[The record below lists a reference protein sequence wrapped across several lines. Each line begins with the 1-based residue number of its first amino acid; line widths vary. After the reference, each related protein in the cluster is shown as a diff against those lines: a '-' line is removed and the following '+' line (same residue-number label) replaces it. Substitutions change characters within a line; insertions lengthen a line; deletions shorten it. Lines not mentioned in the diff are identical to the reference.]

1 LLNSS
6 GRWNGSAEIGWDF
19 FQGLRLAASSERH
32 FNRKRNLY
40 LAESVHNQFYIFD
53 EMDIEKSKYTY
64 LINQIGGLL
73 QKGREQVA
81 KSVNTILIQTYWL
94 IGRHIVEFEQG
105 GKEKAD
111 YGTFLFEQLS
121 KDLTRLYGKGFSR
134 SNLLYMRKLYLNF
147 PKSETLSNVLSWS
160 HYFEILRSDN
170 ELEISFYAKQAEKEN
185 WSVRELK
192 RQMKSMLFHRLA
204 LSKDKKGVLE
214 LSQQGQEI
222 QKADDI
228 LKDPYVLEFLNIP
241 ESHQFLESELEEK
254 LISNLQHF
262 LLELGKG
269 FTFEKRQYRVSI
281 SGKHFYVD
289 LVFYHR
295 ILKCFVL
302 IDLKRGEVTH
312 QDVGQMNLYLNYFRK
327 EVSTEGDNEPIGIV
341 LGAAKDHILV
351 EYAIESISN
360 QLFISK
366 YQLYLPDK
374 KQLENELNKL
384 LDNGGDNSAS
394 RHTG

>member
-1 LLNSS
+1 
-6 GRWNGSAEIGWDF
+6 
-19 FQGLRLAASSERH
+19 
-32 FNRKRNLY
+32 
-40 LAESVHNQFYIFD
+40 
-53 EMDIEKSKYTY
+53 
-64 LINQIGGLL
+64 
-73 QKGREQVA
+73 
-81 KSVNTILIQTYWL
+81 
-94 IGRHIVEFEQG
+94 
-105 GKEKAD
+105 
-111 YGTFLFEQLS
+111 
-121 KDLTRLYGKGFSR
+121 
-134 SNLLYMRKLYLNF
+134 MRKLYLNF

-170 ELEISFYAKQAEKEN
+170 ELEINFYAKQTEKEN

-204 LSKDKKGVLE
+204 LSKDKKGVLK
-214 LSQQGQEI
+214 LSNQGQEI
-222 QKADDI
+222 QKAVDI

-241 ESHQFLESELEEK
+241 ESYQFLESELEEK
-254 LISNLQHF
+254 LISNLQQF

-269 FTFEKRQYRVSI
+269 FTFEKRQYRISI
-281 SGKHFYVD
+281 SGKHFFVD

-295 ILKCFVL
+295 ILKCFAL

-312 QDVGQMNLYLNYFRK
+312 QDVGQMNLYLNYFKK

-341 LGAAKDHILV
+341 LGAEKDHILV
-351 EYAIESISN
+351 EYATESISN

-384 LDNGGDNSAS
+384 LDGENDNSAS
-394 RHTG
+394 HTNP

>member
-1 LLNSS
+1 MYLCSQIYKENEVNLEQSKYAHLIN
-6 GRWNGSAEIGWDF
+6 EIG
-19 FQGLRLAASSERH
+19 
-32 FNRKRNLY
+32 N
-40 LAESVHNQFYIFD
+40 
-53 EMDIEKSKYTY
+53 
-64 LINQIGGLL
+64 LL
-73 QKGREQVA
+73 QKGKEQVA
-81 KSVNTILIQTYWL
+81 QSVNTILVQTYWL

-105 GKEKAD
+105 GKEKAE
-111 YGTFLFEQLS
+111 YGSFLFEQLS
-121 KDLTRLYGKGFSR
+121 KDLTLRYGKGFSR
-134 SNLLYMRKLYLNF
+134 SNLLYMRKLYFAF

-170 ELEISFYAKQAEKEN
+170 ELEVNFYRKQCEKEG

-204 LSKDKKGVLE
+204 LSKDKQGVLE
-214 LSQQGQEI
+214 LSEQGQEV
-222 QKADDI
+222 QKAEDI

-241 ESHQFLESELEEK
+241 QSHQCLESELEEK
-254 LISNLQHF
+254 LIVNLQNF

-269 FTFEKRQYRVSI
+269 FTFEKRQYRISI

-312 QDVGQMNLYLNYFRK
+312 QDVGQMNLYLNYFKK
-327 EVSTEGDNEPIGIV
+327 EVGTVDDNPPIGIV
-341 LGAAKDHILV
+341 LGADKDHVLV
-351 EYAIESISN
+351 EYATANIGN
-360 QLFISK
+360 QLFVSK

-374 KQLENELNKL
+374 KQLENELSNL
-384 LDNGGDNSAS
+384 LDRNG
-394 RHTG
+394 